1 MNLYRKKK
9 ICVVT
14 GSRADYGL
22 LYWFLKFVQKDKNL
36 KLQLVVTGMHLLPIF
51 GTTIKQIIKD
61 GFKINS
67 KVKMLLP
74 SDTPASIAKSVGIG
88 MIKFAEVLKNL
99 KPDVLVVLGDRFELI
114 SATYAALIA
123 RIPIAHF
130 HGGETTEGVIDE
142 ATRHSITKMSHIHFV
157 ANKIYKKR
165 VIQLGENPKTVF
177 NVGGPG
183 IDNIKKLK
191 LLNKKELENKLKIK
205 FKKKNILVTFHPV
218 TLEIS
223 TAKRQ
228 FAELLKVLKKKK
240 DINIIF
246 TKPNADTEG
255 RTIITQ
261 IEKFVRENKD
271 RSCCFASLGQVRY
284 LSLLKYV
291 DGVIGNS
298 SSGLLEV
305 PTFKIGTINIGDRQ
319 KGRLKAISVIDCKSN
334 YQSIIKAINK
344 LFSKNFKKKL
354 KKTKNPYGQ
363 GGASEKAIK
372 IIKKTNFKKLI
383 KKNFYNIGY

>member
-1 MNLYRKKK
+1 MLSK
-9 ICVVT
+9 I
-14 GSRADYGL
+14 
-22 LYWFLKFVQKDKNL
+22 KINN
-36 KLQLVVTGMHLLPIF
+36 
-51 GTTIKQIIKD
+51 TIKP
-61 GFKINS
+61 FNKILEIEGDKSLSIRWALLASQAKGKS
-67 KVKMLLP
+67 KSINLL
-74 SDTPASIAKSVGIG
+74 KS
-88 MIKFAEVLKNL
+88 E
-99 KPDVLVVLGDRFELI
+99 DVLSTLNCL
-114 SATYAALIA
+114 
-123 RIPIAHF
+123 
-130 HGGETTEGVIDE
+130 
-142 ATRHSITKMSHIHFV
+142 
-157 ANKIYKKR
+157 
-165 VIQLGENPKTVF
+165 
-177 NVGGPG
+177 
-183 IDNIKKLK
+183 KKLGV
-191 LLNKKELENKLKIK
+191 KIK